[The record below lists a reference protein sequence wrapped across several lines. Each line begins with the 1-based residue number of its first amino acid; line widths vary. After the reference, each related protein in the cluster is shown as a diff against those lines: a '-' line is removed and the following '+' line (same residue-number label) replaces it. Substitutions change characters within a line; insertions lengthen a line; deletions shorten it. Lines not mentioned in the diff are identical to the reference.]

1 MSDFSR
7 QEIVLLS
14 RVEISVKTD
23 ISTPGD
29 EQTTV
34 CVCGGG
40 VVCVCVCVWKRQ
52 NSITQ
57 QLKVIILAELLLLIQ
72 TEQYRRYDIQIC

>member
-34 CVCGGG
+34 CVWGGG
-40 VVCVCVCVWKRQ
+40 CVCLCVWKRQ